1 MSSTYKLLSSFYDLI
16 DVFYFKEKGINP
28 RKAII
33 EAIPDLP
40 IDILDMCT
48 GTASNSLLIAENR
61 RNAKI
66 VGIDISSD
74 MLKIAKDKIQKGK
87 FNNIEVYKA
96 DASSTPFEDNS
107 FDIVLIALVL
117 HEIDSNLAGK
127 VLQEAYRVLKTT
139 GYLLV
144 LEWEQPKEVVKK
156 IKFAPIKLLEPK
168 PFKTFFLCNKKDYF
182 HTHKFQVI
190 EEKHCDYS
198 CVYKMRKIQ
207 TLKSKI

>member
-1 MSSTYKLLSSFYDLI
+1 M
-16 DVFYFKEKGINP
+16 
-28 RKAII
+28 
-33 EAIPDLP
+33 
-40 IDILDMCT
+40 
-48 GTASNSLLIAENR
+48 
-61 RNAKI
+61 

-96 DASSTPFEDNS
+96 DASSIPFEDNS

-144 LEWEQPKEVVKK
+144 LEWEQPKEVMKK
-156 IKFAPIKLLEPK
+156 IKFSPMKLLEPK
-168 PFKTFFLCNKKDYF
+168 SFKTFFSCNKKDYF

-198 CVYKMRKIQ
+198 CVYKMGKIQ
-207 TLKSKI
+207 TVKSKI